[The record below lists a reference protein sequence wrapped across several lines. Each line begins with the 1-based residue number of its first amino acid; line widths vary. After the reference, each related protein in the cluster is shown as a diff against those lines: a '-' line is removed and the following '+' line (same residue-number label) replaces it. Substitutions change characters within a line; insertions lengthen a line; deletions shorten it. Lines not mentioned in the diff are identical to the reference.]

1 MKAFFILRHC
11 LVAFFLAG
19 GCLAD
24 AAPLIN
30 EIFYRPG
37 TGYPENRALEF
48 IEIYN
53 PEAVSVDLSGWAIT
67 SGAAYTFPS
76 GTVIAAG
83 GYRVVVADVSAFQS
97 AYPAVTA
104 PLGPWAAGAALA
116 DRGEKITLSKPGV
129 TAGSFATVDSV
140 SYADEGDWAVRKVVA
155 VWDSTNTPGDAPP
168 NLDTDPGLEWITAA
182 DPDLSVR
189 VFGRVIDNGR

>member
-1 MKAFFILRHC
+1 MHLPVSSRNYPGSSHTGWPAIKFFTWLAFPDEKTMKAFFILRHC

-140 SYADEGDWAVRKVVA
+140 SYADEGDWAVRTR
-155 VWDSTNTPGDAPP
+155 DSLG
-168 NLDTDPGLEWITAA
+168 G
-182 DPDLSVR
+182 
-189 VFGRVIDNGR
+189 